1 MHTHPHTH
9 AHAHVYSRL
18 SILGGRG
25 SGGET
30 LAGDEEGEEDGD
42 EEEDE
47 DCCPEDEVHVHV
59 VWVRWKCVQWLSGFA

>member
-1 MHTHPHTH
+1 
-9 AHAHVYSRL
+9 
-18 SILGGRG
+18 LGGRG
-25 SGGET
+25 SGGRT

-59 VWVRWKCVQWLSGFA
+59 VWVCGCVVGSVFDG